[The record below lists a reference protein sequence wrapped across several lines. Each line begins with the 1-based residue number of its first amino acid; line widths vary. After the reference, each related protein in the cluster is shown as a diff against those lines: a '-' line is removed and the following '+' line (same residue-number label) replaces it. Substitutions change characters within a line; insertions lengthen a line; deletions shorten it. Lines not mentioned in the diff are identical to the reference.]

1 MSEGRRWS
9 RTGGKS
15 ARPVHRAGSGMRLL
29 ASCEQLDRLTWFGS
43 PATEQVAA
51 GGGRIRRWPLE
62 DWLCEAYNRGDPGQ
76 ACGISPRAS
85 VSPSGVIHDS
95 SIAITL
101 GPRLLPSVPRFA
113 SGDSTGRPKRHL
125 PSRLAAPLSFSQL
138 SGSLLPRRPRR
149 RRLRTRPT
157 IARAPGRATR
167 GAALSVGSAMAG
179 LEPGPRMHPRFSGSI
194 AFQPMT
200 RADERLLPGLCRLT
214 C

>member
-1 MSEGRRWS
+1 MIAHR
-9 RTGGKS
+9 GKI
-15 ARPVHRAGSGMRLL
+15 
-29 ASCEQLDRLTWFGS
+29 S
-43 PATEQVAA
+43 PACACGLVAECDCWHRVSSSTVWRGSAQAAIKQVAA

-167 GAALSVGSAMAG
+167 GAALSGRLRNGRSRAWTEDAFAI
-179 LEPGPRMHPRFSGSI
+179 LRFDR
-194 AFQPMT
+194 FP
-200 RADERLLPGLCRLT
+200 ADDACR
-214 C
+214 